1 MSLNKMVK
9 EKNELKD
16 FNPAQVLHKQ
26 PKSFMCALK
35 KSLVSRDHKAE
46 NANKMQTCILQGLLY
61 CKLNAQTH
69 QGSPVKVGCIDWEK
83 TGSIN
88 WGGDM

>member
-16 FNPAQVLHKQ
+16 FNPVQVLHKQ

-35 KSLVSRDHKAE
+35 KSLVSHDHKAE
-46 NANKMQTCILQGLLY
+46 NANKMQTCILQGLSYTASWMPRLTRDPLL
-61 CKLNAQTH
+61 KWGAL
-69 QGSPVKVGCIDWEK
+69 
-83 TGSIN
+83 TGKKQ
-88 WGGDM
+88 DL